1 MDLVPQNLPES
12 YSLDK
17 NMTWEGFEVNESFD
31 DSYKHLHLNDIE
43 YESDIFI
50 TYLPGGANL
59 TVDLNTKRRLVL
71 QINRTGHRSY
81 PGVRPGDGY
90 FFTIFNDNLGR
101 AQLGTK
107 PVRLVVACEDYLIFR
122 GYDVLAQGPFGLID
136 PGNTDYGVAIF
147 LKNKMI
153 RKIAF
158 YRYDTQKSYEYAHT
172 SNRYDLLGLT
182 LSKQEAI
189 TITEDETDCLNV
201 DFENVKRNAESCK
214 RRFSMMSMSEKMQL
228 ASETDRI
235 FNRGVPY
242 WRDDDREAAMKFFAE
257 ALKVFPINTDVIGLY
272 GDYYEYSDYEQS
284 MKFYELAISLGSTRK
299 KDYFQLANFYKWK
312 GNYDKAERCYAMWEL
327 VKARSGSLD

>member
-1 MDLVPQNLPES
+1 
-12 YSLDK
+12 
-17 NMTWEGFEVNESFD
+17 
-31 DSYKHLHLNDIE
+31 
-43 YESDIFI
+43 
-50 TYLPGGANL
+50 
-59 TVDLNTKRRLVL
+59 
-71 QINRTGHRSY
+71 
-81 PGVRPGDGY
+81 
-90 FFTIFNDNLGR
+90 
-101 AQLGTK
+101 
-107 PVRLVVACEDYLIFR
+107 
-122 GYDVLAQGPFGLID
+122 
-136 PGNTDYGVAIF
+136 
-147 LKNKMI
+147 MI

-201 DFENVKRNAESCK
+201 DFENVKRNAESFK

>member
-1 MDLVPQNLPES
+1 MELVPHNLPES

-17 NMTWEGFEVNESFD
+17 NLSWEGFKVNDDFD
-31 DSYKHLHLNDIE
+31 DSYRRLHLNDIE

-59 TVDLNTKRRLVL
+59 TVDQNTKRRLVL
-71 QINRTGHRSY
+71 QINRTGHSSY
-81 PGVRPGDGY
+81 PDVQPGDGY
-90 FFTIFNDNLGR
+90 FFTIYNDNLGR

-107 PVRLVVACEDYLIFR
+107 PVRLVVACKDYLVFR
-122 GYDVLAQGPFGLID
+122 GYDVLALGPFGLID

-147 LKNKMI
+147 LKNNMI

-158 YRYDTQKSYEYAHT
+158 YRYDTHKSYEYAHT
-172 SNRYDLLGLT
+172 SNRYDLLGLN
-182 LSKQEAI
+182 LSNQDAI
-189 TITEDETDCLNV
+189 TVAENETDYMNI
-201 DFENVKRNAESCK
+201 DFETVKRNAESFK

-242 WRDDDREAAMKFFAE
+242 WRADDREAAMKLFAE
-257 ALKVFPINTDVIGLY
+257 ALKIYPINTDVIGIY
-272 GDYYEYSDYEQS
+272 GDYYEYSDYDLS

-299 KDYFQLANFYKWK
+299 KDFFQLANFYKWK
-312 GNYDKAERCYAMWEL
+312 GNYDKADRCYAMWEL
-327 VKARSGSLD
+327 VKARSGAID

>member
-43 YESDIFI
+43 YESDIFV

-71 QINRTGHRSY
+71 QINRTGHSSY
-81 PGVRPGDGY
+81 PSVQPGDGY

-107 PVRLVVACEDYLIFR
+107 PVRLVTANEDYLVFR
-122 GYDVLAQGPFGLID
+122 GYNVLALGPFGLID

-147 LKNKMI
+147 LKNRMI

-158 YRYDTQKSYEYAHT
+158 YRYDTHKSYEYAHT
-172 SNRYDLLGLT
+172 SNRYDLLGLN
-182 LSKQEAI
+182 LSNQGAI
-189 TITEDETDCLNV
+189 KITETEDDYLDI
-201 DFENVKRNAESCK
+201 DFETVKRNAESFK
-214 RRFSMMSMSEKMQL
+214 RRFSMMSMSEKVRL
-228 ASETDRI
+228 AFETDRI
-235 FNRGVPY
+235 FNKGITY
-242 WRDDDREAAMKFFAE
+242 WTNDDRETAMKYFAE
-257 ALKVFPINTDVIGLY
+257 ALKVYPINTDVIGLY
-272 GDYYEYSDYEQS
+272 GDFYEYSDYDLS
-284 MKFYELAISLGSTRK
+284 MKFYGLAISLGSTRQ
-299 KDYFQLANFYKWK
+299 KDFFQLANFYKWK
-312 GNYDKAERCYAMWEL
+312 GDYDKADLCYAMWEF
-327 VKARSGSLD
+327 VKAGSGSHD